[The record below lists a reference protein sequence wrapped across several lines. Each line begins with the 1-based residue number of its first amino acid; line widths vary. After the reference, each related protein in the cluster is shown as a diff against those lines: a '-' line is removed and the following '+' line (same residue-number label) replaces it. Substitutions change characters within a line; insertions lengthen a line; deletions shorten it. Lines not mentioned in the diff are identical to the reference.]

1 MPFLM
6 VNAVKDT
13 RKLKP
18 QLTKKLS
25 FSGSG
30 TMKDWWSSIAQLY
43 MKLHLKALAIGKT
56 TLKVSHLSL
65 PTSDLH
71 CFPDISIELM

>member
-25 FSGSG
+25 FSGNG
-30 TMKDWWSSIAQLY
+30 KMKDWWSSIAQLY
-43 MKLHLKALAIGKT
+43 TKLHLKALAIGKT
-56 TLKVSHLSL
+56 TFTVSYLSL
-65 PTSDLH
+65 PTSDLL
-71 CFPDISIELM
+71 CFQDISIKFM

>member
-1 MPFLM
+1 M

-30 TMKDWWSSIAQLY
+30 TMKDWWVKYCTTVHEIAF
-43 MKLHLKALAIGKT
+43 KGT
-56 TLKVSHLSL
+56 GNR
-65 PTSDLH
+65 
-71 CFPDISIELM
+71 